1 MGGDSPSPAPPPAQ
15 SYLNL
20 GPVDAA
26 RVTTRQHCDGYC
38 ATLHGA
44 YDKSH

>member
-26 RVTTRQHCDGYC
+26 RVTTRQSDANTYQ
-38 ATLHGA
+38 
-44 YDKSH
+44 SHYP